1 MMKQM
6 ALATIDSA
14 LTILNIIADIESS
27 GTSMSLKTEA
37 NPFDFLMDLFKST
50 VGYDKF
56 LKMVSRFIVAGIPA
70 MEYGVKTVLSSNIKN
85 IISCN
90 FNPIISDDM
99 LTNGFTFNLKS
110 IDLKGILNYC
120 PIGKDK
126 RDFGK
131 YYYFGCDD
139 FEITDDLI
147 KSSDFDAVL
156 WYAMNRAPGRVPWLG
171 YKKQGEAQ
179 GKIELDVK
187 QKKEDGIVTLEFLE
201 NGQSNL
207 DPFNTQTPSN
217 DMVRLFIGNT
227 CRISDSNTIGQQIRN
242 KQRDINDAETK
253 ILQYDEL
260 VKEID
265 GYIDSMKEMSK
276 NPVVYGTAPFS
287 IDLTALEGFKDAM
300 VNGSSSLSDVYSSTT
315 PQLWKQCITTGN
327 PVSYYISSINET
339 VFISQDLWNS
349 SRQIQVESKISAQNA
364 VDELANRSDNT
375 AYRNPDKNYY
385 YRRTVLEFNL
395 DYIWSLQLFDAKVLT
410 AQLIDALTGCLAI
423 DLGLSVNQQVI
434 KDEVNRMVDSILET
448 DDTTVDDCFFR
459 FSNDTYQ
466 AMYNAAEMRRM
477 GLPVGAGVTA
487 QPVYINAEDLL
498 ASLNE
503 IDSGANEEHTLMVV
517 ENCITNV
524 SDAMSKGASENAV
537 ELGFSAN
544 MNFLDKLLSNLANV
558 IVSSII
564 SPKLYM
570 LIAINKRMLGENE
583 DFSIE
588 GFIESNKKMLVE
600 IIRSIRD
607 IILNYLKEEL
617 MKIIGTLVK
626 QLAAKLSLEQFE
638 YYRRLMIQCI
648 ASISKLNKNTDWDM
662 ADVNYADIIP
672 EDYASS
678 PPLSTC

>member
-6 ALATIDSA
+6 ALSTIDSA
-14 LTILNIIADIESS
+14 LTILNIISDIESS
-27 GTSMSLKTEA
+27 GTSMSLKTED

-56 LKMVSRFIVAGIPA
+56 LKMVSKFIVAGIPA
-70 MEYGVKTVLSSNIKN
+70 IEYGVKVVLSSNIKN

-90 FNPIISDDM
+90 FNPIINDDM

-110 IDLKGILNYC
+110 IDLRGILNYC
-120 PIGKDK
+120 PIGKGK

-139 FEITDDLI
+139 FEITDDLV

-201 NGQSNL
+201 NGQSVL

-227 CRISDSNTIGQQIRN
+227 CRISDSNTIGQQIQNEQRN
-242 KQRDINDAETK
+242 INDAETK

-260 VKEID
+260 IKEID
-265 GYIDSMKEMSK
+265 WYIDSMKEMSR
-276 NPVVYGTAPFS
+276 NPVVYGPAPFS
-287 IDLTALEGFKDAM
+287 IDMTALEDFKEAM
-300 VNGSSSLSDVYSSTT
+300 VNGTSSLSDVYNSTT
-315 PQLWKQCITTGN
+315 PQLWKQNITTGN

-339 VFISQDLWNS
+339 IFISQDLWSS
-349 SRQIQVESKISAQNA
+349 SRQIQVVRKISAQND
-364 VDELANRSDNT
+364 VDGLSNSLGNT
-375 AYRNPDKNYY
+375 PPYRNVDKNYY

-448 DDTTVDDCFFR
+448 DDTIVDDCFFR
-459 FSNDTYQ
+459 FSNDTVKTQ
-466 AMYNAAEMRRM
+466 
-477 GLPVGAGVTA
+477 
-487 QPVYINAEDLL
+487 
-498 ASLNE
+498 
-503 IDSGANEEHTLMVV
+503 
-517 ENCITNV
+517 
-524 SDAMSKGASENAV
+524 K
-537 ELGFSAN
+537 
-544 MNFLDKLLSNLANV
+544 
-558 IVSSII
+558 
-564 SPKLYM
+564 
-570 LIAINKRMLGENE
+570 
-583 DFSIE
+583 
-588 GFIESNKKMLVE
+588 
-600 IIRSIRD
+600 
-607 IILNYLKEEL
+607 IIL
-617 MKIIGTLVK
+617 
-626 QLAAKLSLEQFE
+626 
-638 YYRRLMIQCI
+638 R
-648 ASISKLNKNTDWDM
+648 
-662 ADVNYADIIP
+662 
-672 EDYASS
+672 
-678 PPLSTC
+678 